1 MLEYLQLVRNV
12 QERFEAFDLSHVPRC
27 GNTHAD
33 SLATLA
39 TSSAQDLPRVILVE
53 DLYVRALA
61 HQDAPQI
68 GRAHV

>member
-1 MLEYLQLVRNV
+1 MLEYLHLVRNM
-12 QERFEAFDLSHVPRC
+12 QERFETFDLSHVSRS

-39 TSSAQDLPRVILVE
+39 TSSAQDLLRVILME

-61 HQDAPQI
+61 HQDAPRI
-68 GRAHV
+68 H